1 MTARSLLVDSGVF
14 LYALGG
20 RHPFKLPCRTALA
33 DEHID
38 LHASVEMVQEVVF
51 HRMRVDSRDN
61 ALLQARTVASTCRL
75 HPFDQEVL
83 SEALAL
89 ISRHRIGG
97 RDAVH
102 AATALVS
109 GIGEILSADTDF
121 DAVPGLTRVD
131 PREFV

>member
-1 MTARSLLVDSGVF
+1 VTTRSLLVDSGVF

-20 RHPFKLPCRTALA
+20 RHPLKTSCRTALA

-61 ALLQARTVASTCRL
+61 ALLQAQTVASTCRL
-75 HPFDQEVL
+75 HPFDQAVL
-83 SEALAL
+83 AEALAL

-102 AATALVS
+102 AATALVA
-109 GIGEILSADTDF
+109 GIGEILSADSDF
-121 DAVPGLTRVD
+121 DGLPGLTRVD

>member
-1 MTARSLLVDSGVF
+1 MTARTLLVDSSVF
-14 LYALGG
+14 LHALGG
-20 RHPFKLPCRTALA
+20 QHPLKLPCRAALA

-51 HRMRVDSRDN
+51 HRMRVDSREN
-61 ALLQARTVASTCRL
+61 ALLQAQTVASTCRL

-83 SEALAL
+83 AEALAL
-89 ISRHRIGG
+89 MSRHRIGG

-102 AATALVS
+102 AATALVA
-109 GIGEILSADTDF
+109 GIGEILSTDSDF
-121 DAVPGLTRVD
+121 DGLPGLTRVD